1 MALTTATII
10 ALGGAAVGG
19 GMNLVQ
25 AGKARQ
31 AQRKADQAAGKLMAD
46 AKSKLEK
53 NYYEGLKIPTEAY
66 DQAYE
71 ANAQAQRENVEA
83 LQQADARTLAAGVG
97 RVGALSNQNTQQIRA
112 QQAQEMF
119 ELDKL
124 KAGAKEDMTQQLA
137 QMDVAQAQDEAA
149 RAAQADEKVGMLQ
162 AGAANAVIGGITSAA
177 QAQEL
182 NTMSQADKA
191 LSKTYADNEALFM
204 AQGIDRNVYLKNP
217 EKYADL
223 LKNGAPKTAST
234 ASNAKLNFN
243 SNYSFPSQESALT
256 LNTDTSRFNFQ
267 PIDLNYGFSF
277 EDRMKSFM
285 NKPKVD
291 LTASLTPYNIRSY

>member
-19 GMNLVQ
+19 GMNLIQ
-25 AGKARQ
+25 AGKARD
-31 AQRKADQAAGKLMAD
+31 AQRDADKAAARLMND
-46 AKSKLEK
+46 AKAKLQK
-53 NYYEGLKIPTEAY
+53 NFYEGLRIPTEAY

-119 ELDKL
+119 ELDKF
-124 KAGAKEDMTQQLA
+124 KRGAEEDMTQQLA
-137 QMDVAQAQDEAA
+137 QMDVAQAQDQAK
-149 RAAQADEKVGMLQ
+149 RAAQADEQVGMLQ

-182 NTMSQADKA
+182 NTASKEDKA
-191 LSKTYADNEALFM
+191 FAKTFKDNEALFK
-204 AQGIDRNVYLKNP
+204 AEGIDRNTFLQNP
-217 EKYADL
+217 GKY
-223 LKNGAPKTAST
+223 KIENGKITVVDAVVPVVNNKKPVVKEDNSEL
-234 ASNAKLNFN
+234 SDFN
-243 SNYSFPSQESALT
+243 RIEPSVDFA
-256 LNTDTSRFNFQ
+256 FNFQ
-267 PIDLNYGFSF
+267 DRLNSL
-277 EDRMKSFM
+277 R
-285 NKPKVD
+285 
-291 LTASLTPYNIRSY
+291 AS